1 MSVTVITDSASALPG
16 EVAAPLDVVVMPIRI
31 IVGDDTYD
39 DGVLSHQELLDSPEA
54 VSTAG
59 PSPREFLRVIEEHAS
74 DDGTLILTVSHDLG
88 SGTYLAA
95 GVAAESSDRP
105 VKVMDTHTAAGGQG
119 LVALAAARA
128 AASGL
133 SLDKVEAEAARVAER
148 VRLIATLPGLD
159 HLAKSGHVPEAVAW
173 AGRWIG
179 LHPVIELRGGKVRPL
194 RPSLSAEAA
203 MNQIINVWRASR
215 PSPSA
220 ALHVAGVHALDPSG
234 AEHLLARVRAEVEPV
249 EEFICPFGTGMII
262 HSGPGVVGMAWWWED

>member
-1 MSVTVITDSASALPG
+1 MTVAVITDSASALPR
-16 EVAAPLDVVVMPIRI
+16 EVSGPLGLVVMPIRI
-31 IVGDDTYD
+31 IVGDDSYA

-59 PSPREFLRVIEEHAS
+59 PSPQDFLRVIEEGVS
-74 DDGTLILTVSHDLG
+74 EDGALILTVSHDLG

-95 GVAAESSDRP
+95 RVAAESVDRS
-105 VKVMDTHTAAGGQG
+105 VRVMDTRTAAGGQG

-133 SLDKVEAEAARVAER
+133 PLDGVEEEAKRVAER

-159 HLAKSGHVPEAVAW
+159 HLAKSGHVPDAVAW

-194 RPSLSAEAA
+194 RPSLSGEAA
-203 MNQIINVWRASR
+203 INQILHVWRQSR
-215 PSPSA
+215 PSGSA
-220 ALHVAGVHALDPSG
+220 ALHVAGVHALAPDG
-234 AEHLLARVRAEVEPV
+234 AERLVAAVRAEVEPV
-249 EEFICPFGTGMII
+249 EKFICPFGTGMVI
-262 HSGPGVVGMAWWWED
+262 HSGPGVVGLAWWWDE